1 MLVLTRR
8 VGESVWI
15 GDDVEVSVV
24 EVRGGK
30 VRLAIEAPR
39 DVNLRRAELPPREQD
54 RLRLVDADEARARR
68 RAVS

>member
-8 VGESVWI
+8 AGESICI
-15 GDDVEVSVV
+15 GDDIEVRIV

-39 DVNLRRAELPPREQD
+39 DVNLRRAELPPRAID
-54 RLRLVDADEARARR
+54 ALRIGDADDDQTRR